1 MRGPFGRSPL
11 LASLRVASLV
21 RRAPNQRAGRS
32 AGTLT
37 PMSATSVELDPAVL
51 GAFEAEGWAVIADA
65 LTETEVAHARAELV
79 AAAQASEDRGVPTR
93 IDALD
98 PGGRNVRVYDLIEHS
113 PVFADL
119 VTHPSVLPYV
129 ERLLDGD
136 LAVSNFTANI
146 ALPGSGSMNAHNDQS
161 TVMPEPWPTRYT
173 MNAIWCLDDVD
184 EANGATRY
192 LPGSHHLTCFAD
204 VPDDPKAGMV
214 PFEAA
219 AGSVILMDG
228 RLWHTSGENTSTDRE
243 RALLFAFYTRS
254 FLRHQNN
261 WWRALSP
268 ETRSRLDPQLKE
280 WLGLRGG
287 NLGYGTYLAGG

>member
-1 MRGPFGRSPL
+1 
-11 LASLRVASLV
+11 
-21 RRAPNQRAGRS
+21 
-32 AGTLT
+32 
-37 PMSATSVELDPAVL
+37 MSSTSVEPEQAIVA
-51 GAFEAEGWAVIADA
+51 AFEAEGWAVLPDV
-65 LTETEVAHARAELV
+65 LTPTEVAHARAELV
-79 AAAQASEDRGVPTR
+79 AAARTSESRGIPTR
-93 IDALD
+93 MDALD
-98 PGGRNVRVYDLIEHS
+98 PGGQNIRVHDLIEYS

-119 VTHPSVLPYV
+119 VIHPAVLSYIDH
-129 ERLLDGD
+129 LLEHD
-136 LAVSNFTANI
+136 LAVSNFSANI

-184 EANGATRY
+184 ESNGATRY
-192 LPGSHHLTCFAD
+192 LPGSHRLTCFAE
-204 VPDDPKAGMV
+204 VPNDPKVGMV
-214 PFEAA
+214 PFHAA

-228 RLWHTSGENTSTDRE
+228 RLWHTSGENTSPDRE

-287 NLGYGTYLAGG
+287 NMGYGTYLASV